1 MKVTIELD
9 IPLQEIAHAIGVK
22 SKSYVHKMLKSGKGE
37 QVGELLVNAW
47 RTQGEQHQN
56 VRVVKINILDPKKV
70 NAWRTQGE
78 RRGELLVNAKEQE
91 TKERTEKEKKAIENV
106 PPAPPLRD
114 YKENN
119 KDKKENKEKEK
130 TPLLENIDKSNF
142 PEFPKGNVEQWE
154 NSQCFTE
161 KKKETD
167 KASTNTFFPPT
178 IAEVQNYIDT
188 KGYHVD
194 AEQFCAFYESKGWY
208 VGKNKM
214 KNWRMAVVTWEKTHK
229 KDKQQNSYSY
239 GTGYNRTNPWSN
251 RRTAP
256 VIASS
261 AKDYEGRF

>member
-1 MKVTIELD
+1 MKVNIELD
-9 IPLQEIAHAIGVK
+9 IPLQEIANLIGVK
-22 SKSYVHKMLKSGKGE
+22 SKSYVHKMLKNGRGE

-56 VRVVKINILDPKKV
+56 IRVVKISILDPKKV
-70 NAWRTQGE
+70 NDWRTEGE

-91 TKERTEKEKKAIENV
+91 TNERTEKEKKAIETV
-106 PPAPPLRD
+106 PPAPSLRD

-130 TPLLENIDKSNF
+130 TPFSDNKINLICQSSPQGDVKQQNED
-142 PEFPKGNVEQWE
+142 
-154 NSQCFTE
+154 QCFTE
-161 KKKETD
+161 QKKKT
-167 KASTNTFFPPT
+167 STTFYPPT
-178 IAEVQNYIDT
+178 IAEVQDYIDL

-194 AEQFCAFYESKGWY
+194 AEYFCAFYESKGWY

-214 KNWRMAVVTWEKTHK
+214 KNWRMAVVTWEKQNK
-229 KDKQQNSYSY
+229 NKQNSSYNY